1 MNIQEQTT
9 KTPTPEGSTEER
21 GGIPLVI
28 IGWLLGIPG
37 IILLLLLFV

>member
-1 MNIQEQTT
+1 MNTPEQTP
-9 KTPTPEGSTEER
+9 KMPTPDTSTEER
-21 GGIPLVI
+21 GGIPLAI